1 MSHVAPTIHPYI
13 GLTDC
18 PLSGHTTKMADTTT
32 TDKAHD
38 RLLVAALALAY
49 TGYDVIVKNEDLR
62 K

>member
-1 MSHVAPTIHPYI
+1 
-13 GLTDC
+13 
-18 PLSGHTTKMADTTT
+18 MADTTT